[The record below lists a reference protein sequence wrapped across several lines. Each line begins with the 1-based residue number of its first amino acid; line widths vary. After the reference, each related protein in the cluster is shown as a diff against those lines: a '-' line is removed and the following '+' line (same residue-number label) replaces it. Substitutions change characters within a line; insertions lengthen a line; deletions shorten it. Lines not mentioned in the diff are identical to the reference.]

1 MKKHNLFK
9 VVMIVLLLL
18 VLGSWFIPS
27 SSVTSGSIVSGEY
40 NRTGIFQLFL
50 YFLTAVVNFA
60 PLMFYILIVGGL
72 YGVLNKI
79 PAYRKLLDTVVAKF
93 KGFELLF
100 MAIVMVIIAL
110 LTSMV
115 GLSLPLIVIYPFIV
129 SVILLMGYDKITAAL
144 VIVGSV
150 SAGLIGTVF
159 SASTVETI
167 AGYTQVAANTYVA
180 HKIVLLVIALA
191 IVIINVFLYAKKHHD
206 TKNLVEGILVPEKT
220 KAKGSIWPIVVV
232 LDLVI
237 IVLGLGF
244 FSWDLFGINLFRDMT
259 SGFVNPQGG
268 AAKGIFT
275 ALNSIVGI
283 TESQYFGTWGL
294 IESSVVVLLGAG
306 LISFIYRKKIDEFL
320 DNFKDGLK
328 IALKPA
334 LLVGLIYTVIIIVS
348 RVQNEFT
355 IVQHLVS
362 FDGKLN
368 IFLMIPVVIAFVIFG
383 VEILYGAAL
392 AGPYISAFVGTA
404 VTATSVVVALL
415 WQSIGGI
422 VMLFAPTSIILMITL
437 SYLNVSYGKWLKATW
452 PMILEMLVTFT
463 GVLFI
468 FQNWIIK

>member
-206 TKNLVEGILVPEKT
+206 TKNLVE
-220 KAKGSIWPIVVV
+220 VV

-320 DNFKDGLK
+320 DSFKDGLK

-392 AGPYISAFVGTA
+392 AGPYITTFVGTA